1 MDIIE
6 CIILGISSLR
16 RNPLRS
22 ALTILGIIVGVAS
35 VVSMVSVGDG
45 SSAMVLR
52 EIERTGGTK
61 MIEVY
66 KDDWDKQSGT
76 LSRAAGSAVRGKGR
90 WQRNRAEDLETE
102 DAFEILKHAR
112 GVINVVAEDDMPGW
126 TVNYKGRTKESR
138 IVASTAGYDQ
148 SHNWYPSNGRFFTAE
163 EVEAASSVAVIG
175 HKVAEEV
182 FLDEDPV
189 GKEIK
194 ASRQSSRWR
203 SRSGLYEVRL
213 KVIGVMEEK
222 GDAMDTSGW
231 DDRFVIP
238 ITTLQQRFKGREDVE
253 RIRIEAADVSTIPI
267 AIMDAKQILGRQ
279 HNNTGEE
286 YNYWTATE
294 ELATANKVGLVMKAL
309 MGGIA
314 GIALMVAGI
323 GVMNI
328 MLVSVTDRTQEIGL
342 RKALGATRGD
352 ILAQFLIEAAV
363 LTLSGGILGAIL
375 GIFMGRGTAALIS
388 RFVWEGSNWPSVVSV
403 GTMVIALL
411 VSVAIGV
418 FFGLYPANKAAKLT
432 PVEALR
438 TD

>member
-1 MDIIE
+1 MNLIE

-22 ALTILGIIVGVAS
+22 GLTILGIIVGVGS

-61 MIEVY
+61 IIEIY

-76 LSRAAGSAVRGKGR
+76 LSRAAGEAVRGRGR
-90 WQRNRAEDLETE
+90 WKRNRAEDLETE

-112 GVINVVAEDDMPGW
+112 GVVDVVAEDDMGGW
-126 TVNYKGRTKESR
+126 NVNYKGRSKESR
-138 IVASTAGYDQ
+138 IVASTAGYDR
-148 SHNWYPSNGRFFTAE
+148 SHNWYTSSGRFFTAE

-175 HKVAEEV
+175 SKIAEEV
-182 FLDEDPV
+182 FLEADPV

-194 ASRQSSRWR
+194 ASRPSYWR
-203 SRSGLYEVRL
+203 GRSGLYEVRL

-231 DDRFVIP
+231 DDRFIIP
-238 ITTLQQRFKGREDVE
+238 ITTLQQRFKGRQDVE
-253 RIRIEAADVSTIPI
+253 RIRVEAVDVDTIPT
-267 AIMDAKQILGRQ
+267 AIVDAKDILGRQ

-328 MLVSVTDRTQEIGL
+328 MLVSVTDRTKEIGL
-342 RKALGATRGD
+342 RKALGATRTD
-352 ILAQFLIEAAV
+352 ILTQFLIEASV
-363 LTLSGGILGAIL
+363 LTLAGGILGAIL

-388 RFVWEGSNWPSVVSV
+388 KFVWEGSNWPSVISF

-438 TD
+438 AD

>member
-1 MDIIE
+1 MNILE

-22 ALTILGIIVGVAS
+22 ALTILGIIVGVGS

-61 MIEVY
+61 IIEVY

-76 LSRAAGSAVRGKGR
+76 LSRAAGEAVRGKGR

-112 GVINVVAEDDMPGW
+112 GVVDVVAEDDMGGW
-126 TVNYKGRTKESR
+126 NVNYKGRSKESR
-138 IVASTAGYDQ
+138 IVASTAGYDR
-148 SHNWYPSNGRFFTAE
+148 SHNWYTSNGRFFTAE

-175 HKVAEEV
+175 SKIAEEV
-182 FLDEDPV
+182 FIDEDPV

-194 ASRQSSRWR
+194 ASRQSYRYG
-203 SRSGLYEVRL
+203 RSGLYEVRL

-231 DDRFVIP
+231 DDRFIIP
-238 ITTLQQRFKGREDVE
+238 ITTLQQRFKGRQDV
-253 RIRIEAADVSTIPI
+253 V
-267 AIMDAKQILGRQ
+267 LGRQ

-342 RKALGATRGD
+342 RKALGATRND
-352 ILAQFLIEAAV
+352 ILTQFLIEAAV
-363 LTLSGGILGAIL
+363 LTLAGGLLGAIL

-388 RFVWEGSNWPSVVSV
+388 KFVWEGSNWPSVISLT
-403 GTMVIALL
+403 TMLIALL
-411 VSVAIGV
+411 VSVAIGI

-438 TD
+438 AD

>member
-1 MDIIE
+1 MNLLE
-6 CIILGISSLR
+6 CIILGITSLK

-22 ALTILGIIVGVAS
+22 ALTILGIIVGVGS

-61 MIEVY
+61 IIEVY

-76 LSRAAGSAVRGKGR
+76 LSRAAGDAVRGRGR

-112 GVINVVAEDDMPGW
+112 GVVDVVAEDDMPGW
-126 TVNYKGRTKESR
+126 NVNYKGRSKSSR
-138 IVASTAGYDQ
+138 IVASTAGYDR
-148 SHNWYPSNGRFFTAE
+148 SHNWYTSSGRFFSPE

-175 HKVAEEV
+175 SKVAEEV
-182 FLDEDPV
+182 FIDEDPV

-194 ASRQSSRWR
+194 ASRESYRYG
-203 SRSGLYEVRL
+203 RSGLYEVRL

-231 DDRFVIP
+231 DDRFIIP
-238 ITTLQQRFKGREDVE
+238 ITTLQQRFKGRQDVE
-253 RIRIEAADVSTIPI
+253 RIRIEATDLDTIPI
-267 AIMDAKQILGRQ
+267 AIADAKTVLGRQ

-314 GIALMVAGI
+314 AIALMVAGI

-328 MLVSVTDRTQEIGL
+328 MLVSVTDRTREIGL
-342 RKALGATRGD
+342 RKALGATRND
-352 ILAQFLIEAAV
+352 ILTQFLIEAAV
-363 LTLSGGILGAIL
+363 LTLGGGILGAIL
-375 GIFMGRGTAALIS
+375 GIFMGQGTAALIS
-388 RFVWEGSNWPSVVSV
+388 RFVWEGSNWPSVISF

-418 FFGLYPANKAAKLT
+418 FFGLYPANKASKLT

-438 TD
+438 SD

>member
-1 MDIIE
+1 MNLFE

-45 SSAMVLR
+45 SSEMVLR

-61 MIEVY
+61 MIEIY
-66 KDDWDKQSGT
+66 KDEWDKQSGT
-76 LSRAAGSAVRGKGR
+76 LSRAAGSAVRGRGR

-112 GVINVVAEDDMPGW
+112 GVVNVVAEDDMPGW

-138 IVASTAGYDQ
+138 IVASTAGYDRA
-148 SHNWYPSNGRFFTAE
+148 HNWYPSSGRFFTAE

-175 HKVAEEV
+175 SKVAEEV
-182 FLDEDPV
+182 FLEEDPV

-203 SRSGLYEVRL
+203 GRSGLYEVRL

-253 RIRIEAADVSTIPI
+253 RLRIEASDVSTIPI

-328 MLVSVTDRTQEIGL
+328 MLVSVTDRTREIGL

-352 ILAQFLIEAAV
+352 ILAQFLVEASV
-363 LTLSGGILGAIL
+363 LTFSGGILGAIL

-388 RFVWEGSNWPSVVSV
+388 RFVWEGSNWPSVVSY
-403 GTMVIALL
+403 GTIVIALL

-438 TD
+438 SD

>member
-1 MDIIE
+1 MNLIE
-6 CIILGISSLR
+6 CIILGISSLQ

-22 ALTILGIIVGVAS
+22 ALTILGIIVGVGS

-61 MIEVY
+61 IVEIY

-76 LSRAAGSAVRGKGR
+76 LSRAAGEAVRGRGR
-90 WQRNRAEDLETE
+90 WKRNRAEDLETE

-112 GVINVVAEDDMPGW
+112 GVVDVVAEDDMGGW
-126 TVNYKGRTKESR
+126 NVNYKGRSKESR
-138 IVASTAGYDQ
+138 IVASTAGYDR
-148 SHNWYPSNGRFFTAE
+148 SHNWYPSSGRFFTAE

-175 HKVAEEV
+175 SKIAEEV
-182 FLDEDPV
+182 FLQEDPV
-189 GKEIK
+189 GQEIK
-194 ASRQSSRWR
+194 ASRPSYWR
-203 SRSGLYEVRL
+203 GRSGLYEVRL

-231 DDRFVIP
+231 DDRFIIP
-238 ITTLQQRFKGREDVE
+238 ITTLQQRFKGRQDVE
-253 RIRIEAADVSTIPI
+253 RIRVEAVDVDTIPTAI
-267 AIMDAKQILGRQ
+267 ADAKDILGRQ

-314 GIALMVAGI
+314 AIALMVAGI

-328 MLVSVTDRTQEIGL
+328 MLVSVTDRTREIGL
-342 RKALGATRGD
+342 RKALGATRSD

-388 RFVWEGSNWPSVVSV
+388 KFVWEGSNWPSVISF
-403 GTMVIALL
+403 GTMLIALL

-438 TD
+438 SD

>member
-1 MDIIE
+1 MNLIE

-22 ALTILGIIVGVAS
+22 ALTILGIIVGVGS

-61 MIEVY
+61 IIEIY

-76 LSRAAGSAVRGKGR
+76 LSRAAGEAVRGRGR
-90 WQRNRAEDLETE
+90 WRRNRAEDLETE
-102 DAFEILKHAR
+102 DAFEILKQAR
-112 GVINVVAEDDMPGW
+112 GVIDVVAEDDMGGW
-126 TVNYKGRTKESR
+126 NVNYKGRSKESR
-138 IVASTAGYDQ
+138 IVASTAGYDR
-148 SHNWYPSNGRFFTAE
+148 SHNWYPSNGRFFNAE

-175 HKVAEEV
+175 SKIAEEV
-182 FLDEDPV
+182 FLGENPV

-194 ASRQSSRWR
+194 ASRPSYWR
-203 SRSGLYEVRL
+203 GRSGLYEVRL

-231 DDRFVIP
+231 DDRFIIP
-238 ITTLQQRFKGREDVE
+238 ITTLQQRFKGRQDVE
-253 RIRIEAADVSTIPI
+253 RIRVEAVDVDTIPT
-267 AIMDAKQILGRQ
+267 AIVDAKDILGRQ

-314 GIALMVAGI
+314 AIALMVAGI

-328 MLVSVTDRTQEIGL
+328 MLVSVTDRTREIGL
-342 RKALGATRGD
+342 RKALGATRSD
-352 ILAQFLIEAAV
+352 ILAQFLIEASV
-363 LTLSGGILGAIL
+363 LTLAGGILGAIL

-388 RFVWEGSNWPSVVSV
+388 KFVWEGSNWPSVISF

-432 PVEALR
+432 PVDALR
-438 TD
+438 SD

>member
-1 MDIIE
+1 MNLIE

-22 ALTILGIIVGVAS
+22 ALTILGIIVGVGS

-61 MIEVY
+61 IIEIY

-76 LSRAAGSAVRGKGR
+76 LSRAAGEAVRGRGR
-90 WQRNRAEDLETE
+90 WKRNRAEDLETE

-112 GVINVVAEDDMPGW
+112 GVVDVVAEDDMGGW
-126 TVNYKGRTKESR
+126 NVNYKGRSKESR
-138 IVASTAGYDQ
+138 IVASTAGYDR
-148 SHNWYPSNGRFFTAE
+148 SHNWYTSSGRFFSAE

-175 HKVAEEV
+175 SKIAEEV
-182 FLDEDPV
+182 FIDEDPV

-194 ASRQSSRWR
+194 ASRPSYWR
-203 SRSGLYEVRL
+203 GRSGLYEVRL

-231 DDRFVIP
+231 DDRFIIP
-238 ITTLQQRFKGREDVE
+238 ITTLQQRFKGRQDVE
-253 RIRIEAADVSTIPI
+253 RIRVEAIDVDTIPT
-267 AIMDAKQILGRQ
+267 AIVDAKDILGRQ

-328 MLVSVTDRTQEIGL
+328 MLVSVTDRTKEIGL
-342 RKALGATRGD
+342 RKALGATRND
-352 ILAQFLIEAAV
+352 ILTQFLIEASV
-363 LTLSGGILGAIL
+363 LTLGGGILGAIL
-375 GIFMGRGTAALIS
+375 GVFMGRGTAALIS
-388 RFVWEGSNWPSVVSV
+388 KFVWEGSNWPSVISF

-438 TD
+438 SD

>member
-1 MDIIE
+1 MNLFE
-6 CIILGISSLR
+6 CVILGISSLR

-22 ALTILGIIVGVAS
+22 GLTILGIIVGVGS

-61 MIEVY
+61 IVEIY
-66 KDDWDKQSGT
+66 RDDWDKQSGT
-76 LSRAAGSAVRGKGR
+76 LSRAAGQAVRGRSR
-90 WQRNRAEDLETE
+90 WRRNRAEHLETD
-102 DAFEILKHAR
+102 DAFEILKDAR
-112 GVINVVAEDDMPGW
+112 GIVDVVAEDDMPGW
-126 TVNYKGRTKESR
+126 SVSYKGRKKESR
-138 IVASTAGYDQ
+138 IVASTAGYDR
-148 SHNWYPSNGRFFTAE
+148 SHNWYTSSGRFFNPE

-175 HKVAEEV
+175 SKIAEEI
-182 FLDEDPV
+182 FLNEDPV

-194 ASRQSSRWR
+194 ASRPSYWR
-203 SRSGLYEVRL
+203 GRSGLYEVRL

-222 GDAMDTSGW
+222 GDAMDTTGW
-231 DDRFVIP
+231 DDRFIIP
-238 ITTLQQRFKGREDVE
+238 ITTLQERFKGRNDVE
-253 RIRIEAADVSTIPI
+253 RIRVEAVDIDTIPLAI
-267 AIMDAKQILGRQ
+267 ADAKQILGRI

-286 YNYWTATE
+286 YNYWTAEE

-328 MLVSVTDRTQEIGL
+328 MLVSVTDRTKEIGL
-342 RKALGATRGD
+342 RKALGATFND
-352 ILAQFLIEAAV
+352 IITQFLIEASV
-363 LTLSGGILGAIL
+363 LTFAGGILGSIL
-375 GIFMGRGTAALIS
+375 GVFMGQGTAALIS
-388 RFVWEGSNWPSVVSV
+388 KFVWEGSNWPSVISFE
-403 GTMVIALL
+403 TMFIALL

-418 FFGLYPANKAAKLT
+418 FFGLYPAHKAAKLT

>member
-1 MDIIE
+1 MNLME

-22 ALTILGIIVGVAS
+22 SLTILGIIVGVGS

-61 MIEVY
+61 MIEIY

-76 LSRAAGSAVRGKGR
+76 LSRAAGSAVRGRSR
-90 WQRNRAEDLETE
+90 WQRNRAENLETE
-102 DAFEILKHAR
+102 DAFAILERAR
-112 GVINVVAEDDMPGW
+112 GIVNVVAEDDMSGW
-126 TVNYKGRTKESR
+126 NVSYKGRTKVSR
-138 IVASTAGYDQ
+138 IVASSAGYDR
-148 SHNWYPSNGRFFTAE
+148 SHNWYPSSGRFFSAE

-175 HKVAEEV
+175 AKVAEEV

-194 ASRQSSRWR
+194 ASRRSYWR
-203 SRSGLYEVRL
+203 GRGGLYEVRL
-213 KVIGVMEEK
+213 KVIGVMEAK

-231 DDRFVIP
+231 DDRFIIP
-238 ITTLQQRFKGREDVE
+238 ITTLQQRFKGRDDVE
-253 RIRIEAADVSTIPI
+253 RLRVEAVDEDTIPLAI
-267 AIMDAKQILGRQ
+267 ADAKRILGRQ

-294 ELATANKVGLVMKAL
+294 ELATARKVGLVMKAL

-314 GIALMVAGI
+314 SIALMVAGI

-328 MLVSVTDRTQEIGL
+328 MLVSVTDRTKEIGL
-342 RKALGATRGD
+342 RKALGATRND
-352 ILAQFLIEAAV
+352 ILAQFLVEAAV
-363 LTLSGGILGAIL
+363 LTLFGGIVGAIA
-375 GIFMGRGTAALIS
+375 GVFMGQGTAALIS
-388 RFVWEGSNWPSVVSV
+388 KFVWEGSDWPSVISF
-403 GTMVIALL
+403 GTMVIALV

-432 PVEALR
+432 PVDALR
-438 TD
+438 SD

>member
-1 MDIIE
+1 MNLFE
-6 CIILGISSLR
+6 CVILGIASLR

-22 ALTILGIIVGVAS
+22 ALTIVGIIVGVAS

-61 MIEVY
+61 IVEIY
-66 KDDWDKQSGT
+66 KDAWDKQSGT
-76 LSRAAGSAVRGKGR
+76 LSRAAGSTVRGKGR
-90 WQRNRAEDLETE
+90 WQRNRAEHLET
-102 DAFEILKHAR
+102 DDVYAILKDAR
-112 GVINVVAEDDMPGW
+112 GVVDVVAEDDMGGW
-126 TVNYKGRTKESR
+126 NVNYKGRMKDSR
-138 IVASTAGYDQ
+138 IVASSAGYDR
-148 SHNWYPSNGRFFTAE
+148 SHNWYPSSGRFFSAE
-163 EVEAASSVAVIG
+163 EVEAASSVVVIG
-175 HKVAEEV
+175 SKIAEEV

-194 ASRQSSRWR
+194 ASRR
-203 SRSGLYEVRL
+203 SFRRGRGGLYEVRL
-213 KVIGVMEEK
+213 KVIGVMEAK

-231 DDRFVIP
+231 DDRFIIP
-238 ITTLQQRFKGREDVE
+238 ITTLQQRFKGREDIE
-253 RIRIEAADVSTIPI
+253 RIRIEASDVKSIPLAIADT
-267 AIMDAKQILGRQ
+267 KQILGRQ

-294 ELATANKVGLVMKAL
+294 ELATAKKVGLVMKAL

-314 GIALMVAGI
+314 SIALMVAGI

-328 MLVSVTDRTQEIGL
+328 MLVSVTDRTREIGL
-342 RKALGATRGD
+342 RKALGATRAD
-352 ILAQFLIEAAV
+352 ILTQFLIEAAV
-363 LTLSGGILGAIL
+363 LTLSGGIAGAIL

-388 RFVWEGSNWPSVVSV
+388 KFVWEGSNWPSVVSF
-403 GTMVIALL
+403 GTMLIALL
-411 VSVAIGV
+411 VSVAIGI

-432 PVEALR
+432 PVDALR

>member
-1 MDIIE
+1 
-6 CIILGISSLR
+6 
-16 RNPLRS
+16 
-22 ALTILGIIVGVAS
+22 
-35 VVSMVSVGDG
+35 
-45 SSAMVLR
+45 MVLR

-61 MIEVY
+61 MIEIY

-76 LSRAAGSAVRGKGR
+76 LSRAAGSAVRGRSR

-102 DAFEILKHAR
+102 DAFAILDRAR
-112 GVINVVAEDDMPGW
+112 GIVNVVAEDDMPRW
-126 TVNYKGRTKESR
+126 SVSYKGRTKESR
-138 IVASTAGYDQ
+138 IVASTAGYDR
-148 SHNWYPSNGRFFTAE
+148 SHNWYPSSGRFFTPE
-163 EVEAASSVAVIG
+163 EVEAASSIAVIG
-175 HKVAEEV
+175 HKIKEEV

-194 ASRQSSRWR
+194 ASRPSYWR
-203 SRSGLYEVRL
+203 GKRGLYEVRL

-231 DDRFVIP
+231 DDRFIIP
-238 ITTLQQRFKGREDVE
+238 ITTLQQRFKGRDDVE
-253 RIRIEAADVSTIPI
+253 RIRVEAVDVDTIPLAI
-267 AIMDAKQILGRQ
+267 ADSKRILGRQ

-294 ELATANKVGLVMKAL
+294 ELATARKVGLVMKAL

-328 MLVSVTDRTQEIGL
+328 MLVSVTDRTKEIGL
-342 RKALGATRGD
+342 RKALGATRND
-352 ILAQFLIEAAV
+352 ILAQFLVEAAV
-363 LTLSGGILGAIL
+363 LTLFGGIVGAIA
-375 GIFMGRGTAALIS
+375 GVFMGQGTAALIS
-388 RFVWEGSNWPSVVSV
+388 KFVWEGSDWPSVISF
-403 GTMVIALL
+403 GTMVIALV

-432 PVEALR
+432 PVDALR
-438 TD
+438 SD

>member
-1 MDIIE
+1 MNLLE

-66 KDDWDKQSGT
+66 KDAWDKQSGT
-76 LSRAAGSAVRGKGR
+76 LSRAAGSAVRGRGR
-90 WQRNRAEDLETE
+90 WQRNRAEDQETE

-112 GVINVVAEDDMPGW
+112 GVVNVVAEDDMPGW

-148 SHNWYPSNGRFFTAE
+148 SHNWYPSSGRFFTAE
-163 EVEAASSVAVIG
+163 EVEEASSVAVIG
-175 HKVAEEV
+175 SKVAEEV
-182 FLDEDPV
+182 FLEEDPV

-203 SRSGLYEVRL
+203 GRSGLYEVRL

-231 DDRFVIP
+231 DDRFIIP

-328 MLVSVTDRTQEIGL
+328 MLVSVTDRTKEIGL

-352 ILAQFLIEAAV
+352 ILSQFLIEASV

-388 RFVWEGSNWPSVVSV
+388 RFVWEGSNWPSIVSF

-438 TD
+438 SD

>member
-1 MDIIE
+1 MDLFE
-6 CIILGISSLR
+6 CVIVGISSLR

-22 ALTILGIIVGVAS
+22 TLTILGIIVGVGS

-76 LSRAAGSAVRGKGR
+76 LSRAAGSTVRGKSR
-90 WQRNRAEDLETE
+90 WTRNRAEDLETE

-112 GVINVVAEDDMPGW
+112 TVVNVVAEDDMPGW
-126 TVNYKGRTKESR
+126 SVNYKGRTKESR
-138 IVASTAGYDQ
+138 IVASTAGYDR

-175 HKVAEEV
+175 SKVAEEV
-182 FLDEDPV
+182 FLEEDPV

-194 ASRQSSRWR
+194 ASRPSYWR
-203 SRSGLYEVRL
+203 GKRGIYEVRL

-231 DDRFVIP
+231 DDRFIIP

-253 RIRIEAADVSTIPI
+253 RIRIEASDVSTIPI
-267 AIMDAKQILGRQ
+267 AIADAKQILGRQ

-286 YNYWTATE
+286 YNYWTSYR
-294 ELATANKVGLVMKAL
+294 
-309 MGGIA
+309 GI
-314 GIALMVAGI
+314 
-323 GVMNI
+323 
-328 MLVSVTDRTQEIGL
+328 
-342 RKALGATRGD
+342 
-352 ILAQFLIEAAV
+352 
-363 LTLSGGILGAIL
+363 
-375 GIFMGRGTAALIS
+375 
-388 RFVWEGSNWPSVVSV
+388 SNC
-403 GTMVIALL
+403 
-411 VSVAIGV
+411 
-418 FFGLYPANKAAKLT
+418 
-432 PVEALR
+432 E
-438 TD
+438 

>member
-1 MDIIE
+1 MNLME
-6 CIILGISSLR
+6 CVILGISNLR

-22 ALTILGIIVGVAS
+22 ALTILGIIVGVGS

-61 MIEVY
+61 MIEIY

-102 DAFEILKHAR
+102 DAFAILERAR
-112 GVINVVAEDDMPGW
+112 GIVNVVAEDDMPGW

-138 IVASTAGYDQ
+138 IVASTAGYDR
-148 SHNWYPSNGRFFTAE
+148 SHNWYPSSGRFFTVD

-175 HKVAEEV
+175 SKVAEEV

-194 ASRQSSRWR
+194 ASRPSYWR
-203 SRSGLYEVRL
+203 GRRGLYEVRL

-238 ITTLQQRFKGREDVE
+238 ITTLQQRFKGRDDIERLRVEAVDVE
-253 RIRIEAADVSTIPI
+253 TIPLAI
-267 AIMDAKQILGRQ
+267 ADAKRILGRQ

-294 ELATANKVGLVMKAL
+294 ELATARKVGLVMKAL

-314 GIALMVAGI
+314 SIALMVAGI

-342 RKALGATRGD
+342 RKALGATRND
-352 ILAQFLIEAAV
+352 ILAQFLVEASV
-363 LTLSGGILGAIL
+363 LTLAGGIIGAIT
-375 GIFMGRGTAALIS
+375 GVFMGQGTAALIS
-388 RFVWEGSNWPSVVSV
+388 RFVWEGSNWPSVISF

-438 TD
+438 AD

>member
-1 MDIIE
+1 MNLME
-6 CIILGISSLR
+6 CIILGISNLR

-22 ALTILGIIVGVAS
+22 ALTILGIIVGVGS

-61 MIEVY
+61 MIEIY
-66 KDDWDKQSGT
+66 KDAWDKQSGT
-76 LSRAAGSAVRGKGR
+76 LSSAAGSVVRGKSR
-90 WQRNRAEDLETE
+90 WRRNRAEDLETE
-102 DAFEILKHAR
+102 DAFAILERAR
-112 GVINVVAEDDMPGW
+112 GIVNVVAEDDMPGW
-126 TVNYKGRTKESR
+126 NVSYKGRTKDSR
-138 IVASTAGYDQ
+138 IVASTAGYDR
-148 SHNWYPSNGRFFTAE
+148 SHNWYPSSGRFFSAE
-163 EVEAASSVAVIG
+163 EVEDASSVAVIG
-175 HKVAEEV
+175 SKIKEEI

-194 ASRQSSRWR
+194 ASRPSYWR
-203 SRSGLYEVRL
+203 GRSGLYEVRL

-231 DDRFVIP
+231 DDRFIIP
-238 ITTLQQRFKGREDVE
+238 ITTLQQRFKGRDDVE
-253 RIRIEAADVSTIPI
+253 RIRVEAVDIDTIPLAI
-267 AIMDAKQILGRQ
+267 ADAKQILGRQ

-328 MLVSVTDRTQEIGL
+328 MLVSVTDRTKEIGL
-342 RKALGATRGD
+342 RKALGATRND
-352 ILAQFLIEAAV
+352 ILAQFLVEAAV
-363 LTLSGGILGAIL
+363 LTLSGGIVGAIA
-375 GIFMGRGTAALIS
+375 GVFMGQGTAALIS
-388 RFVWEGSNWPSVVSV
+388 KFVWEGSNWPSVISF

>member
-1 MDIIE
+1 MDLFE
-6 CIILGISSLR
+6 CVIVGISSLR

-22 ALTILGIIVGVAS
+22 TLTILGIIVGVGS

-66 KDDWDKQSGT
+66 KDAWDKQSGT
-76 LSRAAGSAVRGKGR
+76 LSRAAGSTVRGKSR
-90 WQRNRAEDLETE
+90 WTRNRAEDLETE

-112 GVINVVAEDDMPGW
+112 AVVNVVAEDDMPGW
-126 TVNYKGRTKESR
+126 SVNYKGRTKESR
-138 IVASTAGYDQ
+138 IVASTAGYDR
-148 SHNWYPSNGRFFTAE
+148 SHNWYPSNGRFFSAE

-175 HKVAEEV
+175 SKVAEEV
-182 FLDEDPV
+182 FLEEDPV

-194 ASRQSSRWR
+194 ASRPSYWR
-203 SRSGLYEVRL
+203 GRRGIYEVRL

-231 DDRFVIP
+231 DDRFIIP

-253 RIRIEAADVSTIPI
+253 RIRIEASDVSTIPI
-267 AIMDAKQILGRQ
+267 AIADAKQILGRQ

-328 MLVSVTDRTQEIGL
+328 MLVSVTDRTKEIGL
-342 RKALGATRGD
+342 RKALGATRAD
-352 ILAQFLIEAAV
+352 ILTQFLIEAAV
-363 LTLSGGILGAIL
+363 LTLSGGIIGAIL

-388 RFVWEGSNWPSVVSV
+388 KFVWEGSNWPSVVSF
-403 GTMVIALL
+403 GTMLIALL

-438 TD
+438 SD

>member
-1 MDIIE
+1 MNLLE
-6 CIILGISSLR
+6 CIILGITSLK

-22 ALTILGIIVGVAS
+22 ALTILGIIVGVGS

-61 MIEVY
+61 IVEIY

-76 LSRAAGSAVRGKGR
+76 LSRAAGEAVRGRGR

-112 GVINVVAEDDMPGW
+112 GVVDVVAEDDMGGW
-126 TVNYKGRTKESR
+126 NVNYNGRSKESR
-138 IVASTAGYDQ
+138 IVASTAGYDR
-148 SHNWYPSNGRFFTAE
+148 SHNWYTSSGRFFSAE

-175 HKVAEEV
+175 SKIAEEV
-182 FLDEDPV
+182 FIDEDPV

-194 ASRQSSRWR
+194 AGRESYRYG
-203 SRSGLYEVRL
+203 RSGLYEVRL

-231 DDRFVIP
+231 DDRFIIP
-238 ITTLQQRFKGREDVE
+238 ITTLQQRFKGRQDVE
-253 RIRIEAADVSTIPI
+253 RIRVEAVDVDTIPLAI
-267 AIMDAKQILGRQ
+267 ADAKTVLGRQ

-314 GIALMVAGI
+314 AIALMVAGI

-328 MLVSVTDRTQEIGL
+328 MLVSVTDRTREIGL
-342 RKALGATRGD
+342 RKALGATRND
-352 ILAQFLIEAAV
+352 ILTQFLIEAAV
-363 LTLSGGILGAIL
+363 LTLGGGILGAIL
-375 GIFMGRGTAALIS
+375 GVFMGQGTAALIS
-388 RFVWEGSNWPSVVSV
+388 KFVWEGSNWPSVISF

-418 FFGLYPANKAAKLT
+418 FFGLYPANKASKLT

-438 TD
+438 SD

>member
-1 MDIIE
+1 MNLIE

-22 ALTILGIIVGVAS
+22 ALTILGIIVGVGS

-61 MIEVY
+61 IIEIY

-76 LSRAAGSAVRGKGR
+76 LSRAAGEAVRGRGR
-90 WQRNRAEDLETE
+90 WKRNRAEDLETE

-112 GVINVVAEDDMPGW
+112 GVVDVVAEDDMGGW
-126 TVNYKGRTKESR
+126 NVNYKGRSKESR
-138 IVASTAGYDQ
+138 IVASTAGYDR
-148 SHNWYPSNGRFFTAE
+148 SHNWYTSSGRFFSAE

-175 HKVAEEV
+175 SKIAEEV
-182 FLDEDPV
+182 FIDEDPV

-194 ASRQSSRWR
+194 ASRPSYWR
-203 SRSGLYEVRL
+203 GRSGLYEVRL

-231 DDRFVIP
+231 DDRFIIP
-238 ITTLQQRFKGREDVE
+238 ITTLQQRFKGRQDVE
-253 RIRIEAADVSTIPI
+253 RIRVEAIDVDTIPT
-267 AIMDAKQILGRQ
+267 AIVDAKDILGRQ

-328 MLVSVTDRTQEIGL
+328 MLVSVTDRTKEIGL
-342 RKALGATRGD
+342 RKALGATRND
-352 ILAQFLIEAAV
+352 ILTQFLIEASV
-363 LTLSGGILGAIL
+363 LTLGGGILGAIL
-375 GIFMGRGTAALIS
+375 GVFMGRGTAALIS
-388 RFVWEGSNWPSVVSV
+388 KFVWEGSNWPSVISF
-403 GTMVIALL
+403 GTMVIALI

-438 TD
+438 SD

>member
-1 MDIIE
+1 MNLLE
-6 CIILGISSLR
+6 CVILGISSLR

-22 ALTILGIIVGVAS
+22 ALTILGIIVGVGS

-45 SSAMVLR
+45 SSEMVLR

-61 MIEVY
+61 IIEIY
-66 KDDWDKQSGT
+66 KNDWDKQSGT
-76 LSRAAGSAVRGKGR
+76 LSRAAGEAVRGRGR
-90 WQRNRAEDLETE
+90 WKRNRAEDLETE

-112 GVINVVAEDDMPGW
+112 GVVDVVAEDDMGGW
-126 TVNYKGRTKESR
+126 NVNYKGRSKESR
-138 IVASTAGYDQ
+138 IVASTAGYDR
-148 SHNWYPSNGRFFTAE
+148 SHNWYPSSGRFFTAE

-175 HKVAEEV
+175 SKIAEEV
-182 FLDEDPV
+182 FIDEDPI
-189 GKEIK
+189 GREIK
-194 ASRQSSRWR
+194 ASRPSYWR
-203 SRSGLYEVRL
+203 GMSGLYEVRL

-231 DDRFVIP
+231 DDRFIIP
-238 ITTLQQRFKGREDVE
+238 ITTLQQRFKGRQDVE
-253 RIRIEAADVSTIPI
+253 RIRVEAVDVDTIPT
-267 AIMDAKQILGRQ
+267 AIVDAKDILGRQ

-328 MLVSVTDRTQEIGL
+328 MLVSVTDRTKEIGL
-342 RKALGATRGD
+342 RKALGATRND
-352 ILAQFLIEAAV
+352 ILTQFLIEASV
-363 LTLSGGILGAIL
+363 LTLAGGILGAML

-388 RFVWEGSNWPSVVSV
+388 KFVWEGSNWPSVISF

-438 TD
+438 SD

>member
-1 MDIIE
+1 MNLME

-22 ALTILGIIVGVAS
+22 SLTILGIIVGVGS

-61 MIEVY
+61 MIEIY

-76 LSRAAGSAVRGKGR
+76 LSRAAGSAVRGRSR
-90 WQRNRAEDLETE
+90 WQRNRAENLETE
-102 DAFEILKHAR
+102 DAFAILERAR
-112 GVINVVAEDDMPGW
+112 GIVNVVAEDDMSGW
-126 TVNYKGRTKESR
+126 NVSYKGRTKESR
-138 IVASTAGYDQ
+138 IVASSAGYDR
-148 SHNWYPSNGRFFTAE
+148 SHNWYPSSGRFFTAE
-163 EVEAASSVAVIG
+163 EVEAASSVTVIG
-175 HKVAEEV
+175 AKVAEEV

-194 ASRQSSRWR
+194 ASRRSYWR
-203 SRSGLYEVRL
+203 GRGGLYEVRL
-213 KVIGVMEEK
+213 KVIGVMEAK

-231 DDRFVIP
+231 DDRFIIP
-238 ITTLQQRFKGREDVE
+238 ITTLQQRFKGRDDVE
-253 RIRIEAADVSTIPI
+253 RLRVEAVDEDTIPLAI
-267 AIMDAKQILGRQ
+267 ADAKRILGRQ

-294 ELATANKVGLVMKAL
+294 ELATARKVGLVMKAL

-314 GIALMVAGI
+314 SIALMVAGI

-328 MLVSVTDRTQEIGL
+328 MLVSVTDRTKEIGL
-342 RKALGATRGD
+342 RKALGATRND
-352 ILAQFLIEAAV
+352 ILAQFLVEAAV
-363 LTLSGGILGAIL
+363 LTLFGGIVGAIA
-375 GIFMGRGTAALIS
+375 GVFMGQGTAALIS
-388 RFVWEGSNWPSVVSV
+388 KFVWEGSDWPSVISF
-403 GTMVIALL
+403 GTMVIALV
-411 VSVAIGV
+411 VSVAIGI

-432 PVEALR
+432 PVDALR
-438 TD
+438 SD

>member
-1 MDIIE
+1 MNLME

-22 ALTILGIIVGVAS
+22 SLTILGIIVGVGS

-61 MIEVY
+61 MIEIY

-76 LSRAAGSAVRGKGR
+76 LSRAAGSAVRGRSR
-90 WQRNRAEDLETE
+90 WQRNRAENLETE
-102 DAFEILKHAR
+102 DAFAILERAR
-112 GVINVVAEDDMPGW
+112 GIVNVVAEDDMSGW
-126 TVNYKGRTKESR
+126 NVSYKGRTKVSR
-138 IVASTAGYDQ
+138 IVASSAGYDR
-148 SHNWYPSNGRFFTAE
+148 SHNWYPSSGRFFSAE

-175 HKVAEEV
+175 AKVAEEV

-194 ASRQSSRWR
+194 ASRRSYWR
-203 SRSGLYEVRL
+203 GRGGLYEVRL
-213 KVIGVMEEK
+213 KVIGVMEAK

-231 DDRFVIP
+231 DDRFIIP
-238 ITTLQQRFKGREDVE
+238 ITTLQQRFKGRDDVE
-253 RIRIEAADVSTIPI
+253 RLRVEAVDEDTIPLAI
-267 AIMDAKQILGRQ
+267 ADAKRILGRQ

-294 ELATANKVGLVMKAL
+294 ELATARKVGLVMKAL

-314 GIALMVAGI
+314 SIALMVAGI

-328 MLVSVTDRTQEIGL
+328 MLVSVTDRTKEIGL
-342 RKALGATRGD
+342 RKALGATRND
-352 ILAQFLIEAAV
+352 ILAQFLVEAAV
-363 LTLSGGILGAIL
+363 LTLSGGIVGAIA
-375 GIFMGRGTAALIS
+375 GVFMGQGTAALIS
-388 RFVWEGSNWPSVVSV
+388 KFVWEGSDWPSVISF
-403 GTMVIALL
+403 GTMVIALV

-432 PVEALR
+432 PVDALR
-438 TD
+438 SD

>member
-1 MDIIE
+1 MNLME
-6 CIILGISSLR
+6 CVILGISNLR

-22 ALTILGIIVGVAS
+22 ALTILGIIVGVGS

-61 MIEVY
+61 MIEIY
-66 KDDWDKQSGT
+66 KDAWDKQSGT
-76 LSRAAGSAVRGKGR
+76 LSRAAGSAVRGRSR

-102 DAFEILKHAR
+102 DAFAILDRAR
-112 GVINVVAEDDMPGW
+112 GIVNVVAEDDMPRW
-126 TVNYKGRTKESR
+126 SVSYKGRTKESR
-138 IVASTAGYDQ
+138 IVASTAGYDR
-148 SHNWYPSNGRFFTAE
+148 SHNWYPSSGRFFTPE
-163 EVEAASSVAVIG
+163 EVEAASSIAVIG
-175 HKVAEEV
+175 HKIKEEV

-194 ASRQSSRWR
+194 ASRPSYWR
-203 SRSGLYEVRL
+203 GKRGLYEVRL

-231 DDRFVIP
+231 DDRFIIP
-238 ITTLQQRFKGREDVE
+238 ITTLQQRFKGRDDVE
-253 RIRIEAADVSTIPI
+253 RIRVEAVDVDTIPLAI
-267 AIMDAKQILGRQ
+267 ADSKRILGRQ

-294 ELATANKVGLVMKAL
+294 ELATARKVGLVMKAL

-328 MLVSVTDRTQEIGL
+328 MLVSVTDRTKEIGL
-342 RKALGATRGD
+342 RKALGATRND
-352 ILAQFLIEAAV
+352 ILAQFLVEAAV
-363 LTLSGGILGAIL
+363 LTLSGGIVGAIA
-375 GIFMGRGTAALIS
+375 GVFMGQGTAALIS
-388 RFVWEGSNWPSVVSV
+388 KFVWEGSNWPSVISF

-438 TD
+438 SD

>member
-1 MDIIE
+1 MNILE

-22 ALTILGIIVGVAS
+22 ALTILGIIVGVGS

-61 MIEVY
+61 IIEVY

-76 LSRAAGSAVRGKGR
+76 LSRAAGEAVRGRGR

-112 GVINVVAEDDMPGW
+112 GVVDVVAEDDMPGW
-126 TVNYKGRTKESR
+126 SVNYKGRSKESR
-138 IVASTAGYDQ
+138 IVASTAGYDR
-148 SHNWYPSNGRFFTAE
+148 SHNWYPASGRFFSTE

-175 HKVAEEV
+175 SKVAEEV
-182 FLDEDPV
+182 FIDEDPV

-194 ASRQSSRWR
+194 ASRQSYRYG
-203 SRSGLYEVRL
+203 RSGLYEVRL

-231 DDRFVIP
+231 DDRFIIP
-238 ITTLQQRFKGREDVE
+238 ITTLQQRFKGRQDVE
-253 RIRIEAADVSTIPI
+253 RIRIEAADVDTISLAI
-267 AIMDAKQILGRQ
+267 ADAKTVLGRQ

-314 GIALMVAGI
+314 GIAVMVAGI

-328 MLVSVTDRTQEIGL
+328 MLVSVTDRTREIGL
-342 RKALGATRGD
+342 RKALGATRND
-352 ILAQFLIEAAV
+352 ILTQFLIEAAV
-363 LTLSGGILGAIL
+363 LTLGGGILGAIL
-375 GIFMGRGTAALIS
+375 GVFMGRGTAALIS
-388 RFVWEGSNWPSVVSV
+388 KFVWEGSNWPSVISI

-438 TD
+438 SD

>member
-1 MDIIE
+1 MNLME
-6 CIILGISSLR
+6 CIILGISNLR

-22 ALTILGIIVGVAS
+22 ALTILGIIVGVGS

-61 MIEVY
+61 MIEIY

-76 LSRAAGSAVRGKGR
+76 LSSAAGNVVRSRSR
-90 WQRNRAEDLETE
+90 WRRNRAEHLETE
-102 DAFEILKHAR
+102 DAFAILERAR
-112 GVINVVAEDDMPGW
+112 GIVNVVAEDDMGGW
-126 TVNYKGRTKESR
+126 SVSHKGRTKESR
-138 IVASTAGYDQ
+138 IVASTAGYDR
-148 SHNWYPSNGRFFTAE
+148 SHNWYPSEGRFFSAE

-175 HKVAEEV
+175 SKIKEEV
-182 FLDEDPV
+182 FLNEDPI

-194 ASRQSSRWR
+194 ASRPSYWR
-203 SRSGLYEVRL
+203 GRGGLYEVRL

-231 DDRFVIP
+231 DDRFIIP
-238 ITTLQQRFKGREDVE
+238 ITTLQQRFKGRNDVE
-253 RIRIEAADVSTIPI
+253 RIRVEAVDVDTIPLAI
-267 AIMDAKQILGRQ
+267 ADAKQILGRQ

-328 MLVSVTDRTQEIGL
+328 MLVSVTDRTKEIGL
-342 RKALGATRGD
+342 RKALGATRND
-352 ILAQFLIEAAV
+352 ILAQFLVEAAV
-363 LTLSGGILGAIL
+363 LTLSGGIVGAIA
-375 GIFMGRGTAALIS
+375 GVFMGQGTAALIS
-388 RFVWEGSNWPSVVSV
+388 KFVWEGSNWPSVISF

>member
-1 MDIIE
+1 MSILE

-22 ALTILGIIVGVAS
+22 ALTILGIIVGVGS

-61 MIEVY
+61 IVEIY

-76 LSRAAGSAVRGKGR
+76 LSRAAGEAVRGRGR

-112 GVINVVAEDDMPGW
+112 GVVDVVAEDDMPGW
-126 TVNYKGRTKESR
+126 SVNYKGRSKESR
-138 IVASTAGYDQ
+138 IVASTAGYDR
-148 SHNWYPSNGRFFTAE
+148 SHNWYPSSGRFFTPE

-175 HKVAEEV
+175 SKVAEEV
-182 FLDEDPV
+182 FIDEDPV

-194 ASRQSSRWR
+194 ASRQSYRYG
-203 SRSGLYEVRL
+203 RSGLYEVRL

-231 DDRFVIP
+231 DDRFIIP
-238 ITTLQQRFKGREDVE
+238 ITTLQQRFKGRQDVE
-253 RIRIEAADVSTIPI
+253 RIRVEAVDVDTIPI
-267 AIMDAKQILGRQ
+267 AIADAKTVLGRQ

-314 GIALMVAGI
+314 AIALMVAGI

-328 MLVSVTDRTQEIGL
+328 MLVSVTDRTREIGL
-342 RKALGATRGD
+342 RKALGATRTD
-352 ILAQFLIEAAV
+352 ILTQFLIEAAV
-363 LTLSGGILGAIL
+363 LTLGGGILGAIL
-375 GIFMGRGTAALIS
+375 GVFMGQGTAALIS
-388 RFVWEGSNWPSVVSV
+388 KFVWEGSNWPSVISF

-418 FFGLYPANKAAKLT
+418 FFGLYPANKASNLT

-438 TD
+438 SD

>member
-1 MDIIE
+1 MNLIE

-22 ALTILGIIVGVAS
+22 GLTILGIIVGVGS

-61 MIEVY
+61 IIEIY

-76 LSRAAGSAVRGKGR
+76 LSRAAGEAVRGRGR
-90 WQRNRAEDLETE
+90 WKRNRAENLETE

-112 GVINVVAEDDMPGW
+112 GVVDVVAEDDMGGW
-126 TVNYKGRTKESR
+126 NVNYKGRSKESR
-138 IVASTAGYDQ
+138 IVASTAGYDR
-148 SHNWYPSNGRFFTAE
+148 SHNWYTSSGRFFSAE

-175 HKVAEEV
+175 SKIAEEV
-182 FLDEDPV
+182 FLQEDPV

-194 ASRQSSRWR
+194 ASRPSYWR
-203 SRSGLYEVRL
+203 GRSGLYEVRL

-231 DDRFVIP
+231 DDRFIIP
-238 ITTLQQRFKGREDVE
+238 ITTLQQRFKGRQDVE
-253 RIRIEAADVSTIPI
+253 RIRVEAVDVDTIPT
-267 AIMDAKQILGRQ
+267 AIVDAKDILGRQ

-328 MLVSVTDRTQEIGL
+328 MLVSVTDRTKEIGL
-342 RKALGATRGD
+342 RKALGATRSD
-352 ILAQFLIEAAV
+352 ILTQFLIEASV
-363 LTLSGGILGAIL
+363 LTLAGGILGAIL

-388 RFVWEGSNWPSVVSV
+388 KFVWEGSNWPSVISF

-438 TD
+438 SD

>member
-1 MDIIE
+1 MNLME

-22 ALTILGIIVGVAS
+22 ALTILGIIVGVGS

-52 EIERTGGTK
+52 EIERTGGTT
-61 MIEVY
+61 MIEIY
-66 KDDWDKQSGT
+66 KDEWDKQSGT
-76 LSRAAGSAVRGKGR
+76 LSRAAGSAVRGKSR
-90 WQRNRAEDLETE
+90 WQRNRAEELETE
-102 DAFEILKHAR
+102 DAFAILESAR
-112 GVINVVAEDDMPGW
+112 GIVNVVAEDDMPGW
-126 TVNYKGRTKESR
+126 SVNYKGRNKESR
-138 IVASTAGYDQ
+138 IVASTAGYDR
-148 SHNWYPSNGRFFTAE
+148 SHNWYAASGRFFTPE

-175 HKVAEEV
+175 SKIKEEV
-182 FLDEDPV
+182 FLDEDPI

-194 ASRQSSRWR
+194 ASRPSYRR
-203 SRSGLYEVRL
+203 GRGGLYEVRL
-213 KVIGVMEEK
+213 TVIGVMEEK

-238 ITTLQQRFKGREDVE
+238 ITTLQQRFKGRNDIERLRVE
-253 RIRIEAADVSTIPI
+253 AVDIDTIPLAI
-267 AIMDAKQILGRQ
+267 ADSKRILGRQ

-294 ELATANKVGLVMKAL
+294 ELATAKKVGLVMKAL

-328 MLVSVTDRTQEIGL
+328 MLVSVTDRTREIGL
-342 RKALGATRGD
+342 RKALGATRND
-352 ILAQFLIEAAV
+352 ILAQFLVEAAV
-363 LTLSGGILGAIL
+363 LTLSGGIVGSIA
-375 GIFMGRGTAALIS
+375 GVFMGKGTAALIS
-388 RFVWEGSNWPSVVSV
+388 RFVWEGSNWPSVISF

-411 VSVAIGV
+411 VSMAIGV

-432 PVEALR
+432 PVDALR
-438 TD
+438 SD